1 MKNQSRRSF
10 CQRCITAGAGM
21 RTVVSL
27 AAETLPDEN
36 MKNRH
41 SDMNLDY
48 AKIGYCGYRCDICPG
63 RSEDRQVRRK
73 MVAG

>member
-1 MKNQSRRSF
+1 
-10 CQRCITAGAGM
+10 M